1 VHIISRR
8 NFSAALTVLFLLT
21 AAPVFADDQRNFHTT
36 SNEEQLVGGSRWCF
50 GKDNIVGNIDFNIL
64 LLMEIKGI
72 KEGHYDLNTISD
84 EQLRQIADDI
94 LQPYITKR
102 LSITVNDKP
111 YPVKVNKIV
120 NTGGIYT
127 IWLFS
132 NGVNFNNPVNHVRI
146 NYTLLF
152 EETDNVHVN
161 LAYGYLSDATGD
173 ELQKVFDF
181 SRPVF
186 LTTFDSRNQVWQL
199 SIKGPANSPAAE
211 NITNPAANKEPAGLV
226 QGAEKG

>member
-8 NFSAALTVLFLLT
+8 NFSAALAVLFLLT
-21 AAPVFADDQRNFHTT
+21 AAPILADDQRNFHTT

-50 GKDNIVGNIDFNIL
+50 GKDNIVGNIDFNIS
-64 LLMEIKGI
+64 LLMEIKGL
-72 KEGHYDLNTISD
+72 KEGHYDLNAISG
-84 EQLRQIADDI
+84 EQLRHIAEDI
-94 LQPYITKR
+94 LQPYIAKR

-111 YPVKVNKIV
+111 YPAKVIKIV
-120 NTGGIYT
+120 NAGGVYT
-127 IWLFS
+127 LWLFS
-132 NGVNFNNPVNHVRI
+132 KGINFNNPLNRVRI

-181 SRPVF
+181 SQPVF
-186 LTTFDSRNQVWQL
+186 SKTFDSRNQVWQL
-199 SIKGPANSPAAE
+199 SIKGPAN
-211 NITNPAANKEPAGLV
+211 KEPGGPV